1 MFRQILP
8 SCNKK
13 SHNSYILG
21 NNYGINNYQNISNI
35 SMDVSDR
42 LISEE
47 IMKGLK
53 TKVIG
58 NNVLVCGTTTSTMDI
73 AKKLARKDFKNGT
86 VIFAEEQTGGR
97 GRSGHS
103 WFCPR
108 YKGLLF
114 TIMLKYNIEHNHMCL
129 LTGAAAVSITE
140 TLRETLQLPAVIKWP
155 NDILIDGKKV
165 GGILVEVEKVS
176 RKQPVF
182 LIGVGLNVNVFEK
195 ELPKQTSRLS
205 TSLAIEKGELINRT
219 FLAMA
224 LLQGFDRW
232 YSILRDEHF
241 RYITERWKEFCIT
254 IGERLT
260 INECAHEYTGKVI
273 DISNNGGLMLKLDS
287 GEIKIFRGEH
297 ATIKR

>member
-13 SHNSYILG
+13 RHNSYILG
-21 NNYGINNYQNISNI
+21 NNYGVNNYQNISNI

-42 LISEE
+42 IISEE

-140 TLRETLQLPAVIKWP
+140 TIRETLQLPVVIKWP

-165 GGILVEVEKVS
+165 GGILVETN
-176 RKQPVF
+176 
-182 LIGVGLNVNVFEK
+182 IH
-195 ELPKQTSRLS
+195 
-205 TSLAIEKGELINRT
+205 A
-219 FLAMA
+219 
-224 LLQGFDRW
+224 
-232 YSILRDEHF
+232 
-241 RYITERWKEFCIT
+241 
-254 IGERLT
+254 
-260 INECAHEYTGKVI
+260 I
-273 DISNNGGLMLKLDS
+273 DIFGYRK
-287 GEIKIFRGEH
+287 RGINKSH
-297 ATIKR
+297 IPCHGIVARV